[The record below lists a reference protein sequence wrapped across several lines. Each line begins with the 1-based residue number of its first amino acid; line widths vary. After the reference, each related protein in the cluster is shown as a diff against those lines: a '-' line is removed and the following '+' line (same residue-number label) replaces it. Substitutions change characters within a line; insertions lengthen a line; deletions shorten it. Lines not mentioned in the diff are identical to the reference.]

1 MIGGLTIGTWIL
13 LVLPALAILISV
25 ARWTKAGR

>member
-13 LVLPALAILISV
+13 LGLPALAIVLSV
-25 ARWTKAGR
+25 AGWAKAGR